1 MERILL
7 IDGDIFAYQTA
18 AAENKTSDWGDG
30 DIHIHAD
37 LEQGISNL
45 DKKLEALMT
54 KLHADEIV
62 VCISDKENFRYGVY
76 PDYKSNRVDTVRPL
90 ILEELKQHLL
100 DNYDSKIKPGL
111 EADDVL
117 GILLTNP
124 KMYPGMEKV
133 CVTIDKD
140 LRTVPGLH
148 FNPDKE
154 TEAVEVSPKEAQ
166 RFHLLQTLMGDV
178 TDGYP
183 GCPGVGPVRANKLLD
198 GNIGTR
204 PWLKEIT
211 RGPRKG
217 ELIEMWDDHE
227 YDEVW
232 DAILSMYA
240 KVGLTPDDA
249 LVQARVARILHHSDF
264 NYTTQ
269 EPILWT
275 PTNKSLSDF
284 TA

>member
-1 MERILL
+1 LKRILL

-45 DKKLEALMT
+45 DKKMEALMT

-154 TEAVEVSPKEAQ
+154 TEAVLITPKEAQ
-166 RFHLLQTLMGDV
+166 RFHLLQTLTGDV

-183 GCPGVGPVRANKLLD
+183 GCPGVGPVRADLLLNK
-198 GNIGTR
+198 NMGTISYQ
-204 PWLKEIT
+204 KEFS

-217 ELIEMWDDHE
+217 TFETRWKDQPFNNA
-227 YDEVW
+227 W
-232 DAILSMYA
+232 NAILSLYEKA
-240 KVGLTPDDA
+240 GLTEDDA
-249 LVQARVARILHHSDF
+249 LIQARVARILHSSDF

-275 PTNKSLSDF
+275 PTNRLSLDF